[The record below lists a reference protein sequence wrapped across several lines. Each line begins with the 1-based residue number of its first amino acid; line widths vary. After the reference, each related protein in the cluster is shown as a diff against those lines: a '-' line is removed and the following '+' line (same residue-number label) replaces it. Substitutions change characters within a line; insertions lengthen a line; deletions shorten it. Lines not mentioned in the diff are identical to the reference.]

1 MMTKLNDLFGLF
13 QKAGSKLFRANLPG
27 YLQVGHRKVTTPTK
41 PPQFLIYKSSEGE
54 QYISSMY
61 PLNDALDAYKIEYGG
76 MLARLEYTTPDT
88 VVISPWEK
96 VCVNI
101 NYKP

>member
-1 MMTKLNDLFGLF
+1 MTKLNDLFGLF
-13 QKAGSKLFRANLPG
+13 QKAGSKLSRANLPG
-27 YLQVGHRKVTTPTK
+27 YLQVGKRKTTTPTK
-41 PPQFLIYKSSEGE
+41 PPYFIVYKTAESQ

-61 PLNDALDAYKIEYGG
+61 PLNDAQDAYKIEYGG
-76 MLARLEYTTPDT
+76 MLARVEYTTPDT
-88 VVISPWEK
+88 VIISPWEK